1 MYNDSNN
8 DIGTILFIHIT
19 VVILRNIQ
27 DGGWYFSPV
36 RSKLIN

>member
-8 DIGTILFIHIT
+8 DMETIIYVT